1 MASEAKPSSRRAQ
14 TRQVY
19 LEAVEGAF
27 GADVDHAMLN
37 KIYGGLVRE
46 RQGPLQPRRLH
57 RDQDTGCHR
66 KAGHGACL
74 YVLRRAVKSHN
85 ADAQPAFCT
94 GDECVLQK
102 IREPRHMVAIWAIW
116 CNFIRVMP
124 ITSNATISGA
134 AAEHYIMCQLLRRNT
149 IAALAP
155 SGVPDMD
162 IIVSDRLGSS
172 LAAIQFKARREIGA
186 DGGWHMKK
194 KHETIIRPLLFLL
207 FRRLWE
213 EPYRPPL
220 C

>member
-14 TRQVY
+14 TRQAY

-85 ADAQPAFCT
+85 ADAQPAFYT
-94 GDECVLQK
+94 ADECVLQK
-102 IREPRHMVAIWAIW
+102 IREPRPYGRNLGDLV
-116 CNFIRVMP
+116 
-124 ITSNATISGA
+124 
-134 AAEHYIMCQLLRRNT
+134 QLHPHPQDASR
-149 IAALAP
+149 
-155 SGVPDMD
+155 D
-162 IIVSDRLGSS
+162 
-172 LAAIQFKARREIGA
+172 AR
-186 DGGWHMKK
+186 DGCGFPK
-194 KHETIIRPLLFLL
+194 P
-207 FRRLWE
+207 
-213 EPYRPPL
+213 
-220 C
+220 